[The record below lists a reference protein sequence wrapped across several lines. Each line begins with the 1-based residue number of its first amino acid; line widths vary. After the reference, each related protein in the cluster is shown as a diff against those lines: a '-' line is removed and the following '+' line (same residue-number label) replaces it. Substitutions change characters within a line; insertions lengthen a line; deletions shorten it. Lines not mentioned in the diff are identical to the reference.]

1 MPGGPNITGEV
12 EGGKKGGCKEEGWIV
27 PQHTTS
33 VISVSLSVES
43 PMRHQRETIFLTKT
57 DHSLILFCC
66 LYVFSFMLV
75 LTA

>member
-1 MPGGPNITGEV
+1 MPEGANITGEV
-12 EGGKKGGCKEEGWIV
+12 EGGKKGRCKEGGWIV

-33 VISVSLSVES
+33 VISVSLSIES
-43 PMRHQRETIFLTKT
+43 PMRHQGNYTSHQNRPFIVF
-57 DHSLILFCC
+57 FC